1 MCNKN
6 KGILEWKSGKVRDCT
21 TEQWRVHSP
30 VFINSEGHVT
40 NKTQCMFWF
49 LDITILWI
57 YFLPAELH
65 FSKFQTPLK
74 WRQNRIWKQLLLWA
88 SRSPLEG
95 SVGSVANITCCNV
108 TQRALFLHV
117 LPVEFIWLSE
127 YRWLPQT
134 RVTNWSFSWRS
145 DTFSGRQKSIVKRFI

>member
-1 MCNKN
+1 MIQYVTKTKEEVRKGKRLYYWAVKN
-6 KGILEWKSGKVRDCT
+6 TQSGLHNLRRPLD
-21 TEQWRVHSP
+21 
-30 VFINSEGHVT
+30 

-74 WRQNRIWKQLLLWA
+74 WRQNRIWKRLLLWA
-88 SRSPLEG
+88 IRSPLEG
-95 SVGSVANITCCNV
+95 SDSSVADITCCDV
-108 TQRALFLHV
+108 KHRALFLHG
-117 LPVEFIWLSE
+117 LPVEFIWFSE

-145 DTFSGRQKSIVKRFI
+145 DTFSGRQKSNVKRFI